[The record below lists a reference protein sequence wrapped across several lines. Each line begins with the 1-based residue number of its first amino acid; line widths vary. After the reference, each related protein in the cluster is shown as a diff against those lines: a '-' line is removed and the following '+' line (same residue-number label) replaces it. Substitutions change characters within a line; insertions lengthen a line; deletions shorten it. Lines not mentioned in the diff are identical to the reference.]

1 MSIHYSQ
8 QPPAC
13 YRHPDRATPVGCTR
27 CGRPACPE
35 CLRSAP
41 VGQQCVDC
49 VQNST
54 YPVAPAPAAYPA
66 PAYGVPAARPA
77 SGTVVRLGGKPWVTY
92 GLIAVNVAVFAL
104 QMVRPELRSQF
115 ALWPP
120 AVAHGQYY
128 RLVTSAF
135 MHYGLMHLAFNMWAL
150 YVLGP
155 PLEEHLGRSRYAAL
169 YALNALG
176 GAVLVYL
183 FSPVNAATAGA
194 SGAIYGLFG
203 ATFVAARR
211 LHLDVRW
218 LVTLIAIN
226 LAMTFTIP
234 GISWQ
239 GHVGGLITGAVVAA
253 AYVFATRAN
262 RTLFQVG
269 ATVGLLVLFAVLIYT
284 RTAAL
289 VG

>member
-1 MSIHYSQ
+1 
-8 QPPAC
+8 
-13 YRHPDRATPVGCTR
+13 
-27 CGRPACPE
+27 
-35 CLRSAP
+35 
-41 VGQQCVDC
+41 
-49 VQNST
+49 
-54 YPVAPAPAAYPA
+54 
-66 PAYGVPAARPA
+66 
-77 SGTVVRLGGKPWVTY
+77 
-92 GLIAVNVAVFAL
+92 
-104 QMVRPELRSQF
+104 
-115 ALWPP
+115 
-120 AVAHGQYY
+120 
-128 RLVTSAF
+128 

-169 YALNALG
+169 YALSALG